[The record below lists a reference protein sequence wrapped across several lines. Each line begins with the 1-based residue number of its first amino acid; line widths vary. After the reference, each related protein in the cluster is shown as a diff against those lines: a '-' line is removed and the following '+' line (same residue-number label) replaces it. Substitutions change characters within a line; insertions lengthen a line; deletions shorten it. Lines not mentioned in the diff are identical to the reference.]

1 MSQVTPDEQADE
13 AREPGGDEVVDAF
26 QCPLQLG
33 PVVPQGPPAPDEEHH
48 PGHGAEEREHDE
60 PPERHPRDP
69 RRDRDERPDDGQ
81 HPREEHRRVAIT
93 REVPVSQ
100 IEVVPADQDEAAI
113 TLEQRSPAE
122 GADRVRDEGA
132 ERVPDDAGDH
142 RAPVRPWRSGERLR
156 DAAGHRPPGERED
169 DLARDGDR
177 GALDRHRDDDAEVAE
192 GRVRPRQQ
200 WQDICV
206 DRVEHRWLSSVFEA
220 GSIRPVGDGSAKG
233 KGVPMSQTMRSALD
247 ERMREGVDRVGRADV
262 LVGIPSFNNAATVGH
277 VARTA
282 AAGLREHFPDARAV
296 IVNADGGSKDG
307 TRDAVLAATGE
318 VPAISGEYVGP
329 PGKGSAFHAIFE
341 AAGTLGARACAVVDS
356 DLRSIRPTWIDRL
369 LGPVVA
375 DGADYVTPLYARHKY
390 DGTITNS
397 VAYPLTRALYGI
409 RLRQPIGGEFGFSAA
424 LVRNARIVQAFLGA
438 KIHDPKDPGADL
450 APMFTQVVG
459 TAFRL
464 AIANHD
470 RWVAVTDSR
479 PAEVVGDLEPVEPE
493 PVNASV
499 ETLERKFAAGRAEHG
514 ATWERVLSRGL
525 PDRFDDTAWARIVYD
540 FLLAARR
547 APVDIG
553 TLTRALVPLYFA
565 RVAAFIADAREL
577 TTAQSEELVESQA
590 RAFEGVKG
598 DLAARW

>member
-1 MSQVTPDEQADE
+1 
-13 AREPGGDEVVDAF
+13 
-26 QCPLQLG
+26 
-33 PVVPQGPPAPDEEHH
+33 
-48 PGHGAEEREHDE
+48 
-60 PPERHPRDP
+60 
-69 RRDRDERPDDGQ
+69 
-81 HPREEHRRVAIT
+81 
-93 REVPVSQ
+93 
-100 IEVVPADQDEAAI
+100 
-113 TLEQRSPAE
+113 
-122 GADRVRDEGA
+122 
-132 ERVPDDAGDH
+132 
-142 RAPVRPWRSGERLR
+142 
-156 DAAGHRPPGERED
+156 
-169 DLARDGDR
+169 
-177 GALDRHRDDDAEVAE
+177 
-192 GRVRPRQQ
+192 
-200 WQDICV
+200 
-206 DRVEHRWLSSVFEA
+206 
-220 GSIRPVGDGSAKG
+220 
-233 KGVPMSQTMRSALD
+233 MSQTMRSALD
-247 ERMREGVDRVGRADV
+247 ERMREGVDRVGRADI

-424 LVRNARIVQAFLGA
+424 LARAFLAGEALSTTAGRAPGVNGNVWESDVARFGIDIYMTTTALVRNARIVQAFLGA

-547 APVDIG
+547 APGDIG

-565 RVAAFIADAREL
+565 RVAAFIAEAREL

-598 DLAARW
+598 ELAARW